1 MRKTLPD
8 PSIKALQA
16 AQRGKRAED
25 LACDWLSRQGLVLVE
40 RNSRFR
46 GGEIDL
52 VMRAGSVL
60 VFVEVRY
67 RSSQAFGGA
76 IESLGRQKQARI
88 RHAAACF
95 LKRSFGDSHWP
106 ACRFDVV
113 LVQGSRLSWIEA
125 AF

>member
-1 MRKTLPD
+1 MQASGNPQ
-8 PSIKALQA
+8 SCAL
-16 AQRGKRAED
+16 K
-25 LACDWLSRQGLVLVE
+25 SRPQ
-40 RNSRFR
+40 R

-106 ACRFDVV
+106 A
-113 LVQGSRLSWIEA
+113 
-125 AF
+125 

>member
-76 IESLGRQKQARI
+76 
-88 RHAAACF
+88 
-95 LKRSFGDSHWP
+95 
-106 ACRFDVV
+106 
-113 LVQGSRLSWIEA
+113 
-125 AF
+125 